1 MRAGKGSGTD
11 GGDYGKNAKC
21 IPSQHWKNIL
31 NKCYLVRSNAQRIN
45 RIN

>member
-31 NKCYLVRSNAQRIN
+31 NKVLFSALKCTAHQ
-45 RIN
+45 